1 MTASS
6 ETLSPQPPPIQSSV
20 LEAHNN
26 EVDDKPSYATMTS
39 PASPSP
45 SLPAEPVR
53 EEPMADDKGLSC
65 CDDEQPEVPPD
76 PAEEGLVPPRYS
88 VYSLWEKRW
97 IVLAVSAAAFFSPVT
112 AQIYLPALN
121 VIAADFRIT
130 ATQVNLTMT
139 TYMIFQG
146 ITPMFVGG
154 LADGAGRRPAYMIC
168 FAVYIVANVGLA
180 VCHNYASL
188 LVVRMIQS
196 AGSSSTI
203 ALCQAVVADIVTS
216 AERGQYIGFTVLP
229 TVLAPTLGPILGGVL
244 SQYLGWRS
252 IFWFL
257 VISSAVMF
265 VVLLLFL
272 PETCRQIVGDGSIR
286 PHPLYRTFWQLFT
299 DWRAKRQYRKKRA
312 KNNDSSGL
320 ERTPTRASSVRPPL
334 KVTFPNPLRSLLM
347 LFEKQIGILVG
358 YNAIVFAGFYSISV
372 AMPSQYALVY
382 GYNDL
387 VIGLM
392 YIPMAAGSA
401 LTAFVMGPLMNWN
414 YRRHAR
420 RLGMPVD
427 KSRQTDLAQ
436 FPIERARL
444 EIGIPLAVL
453 AAAVLL
459 CWGWAL
465 QCRVSVALPCVL
477 NFLYG
482 IGMIG
487 FNNATSVLL
496 IDVSPGQAG
505 AAVAANNLA
514 RCLLGALFSAVI
526 VPMIDRLG
534 VGWAF
539 VLLGLLYIVFL
550 PLMFLLMRNGIRY
563 RQEQADKDASK
574 KQRRVEKREEKQR
587 RAREEAGEV
596 VV

>member
-1 MTASS
+1 MSTSS
-6 ETLSPQPPPIQSSV
+6 ETTTPQPAPVQSSV
-20 LEAHNN
+20 LGVHGNGT
-26 EVDDKPSYATMTS
+26 DDKLSHATMALSSSSSGSSSS
-39 PASPSP
+39 PAR
-45 SLPAEPVR
+45 PAEPPS
-53 EEPMADDKGLSC
+53 EEPVLDDKDLV
-65 CDDEQPEVPPD
+65 QPGNPD
-76 PAEEGLVPPRYS
+76 NQAELAEPAELPPRYS
-88 VYSLWEKRW
+88 IYTLGEKRW
-97 IVLAVSAAAFFSPVT
+97 IVLTVSMAAFFSPVT

-121 VIAADFRIT
+121 VLASGFHIS

-154 LADGAGRRPAYMIC
+154 LADGAGRRPAYMVC

-180 VCHNYASL
+180 VCRNYASL

-229 TVLAPTLGPILGGVL
+229 TVLAPTVGPILGGVL

-286 PHPLYRTFWQLFT
+286 PHPLYRTFWQLFSE
-299 DWRAKRQYRKKRA
+299 WRAKRQYRKARA
-312 KNNDSSGL
+312 RNNSDTNAL

-334 KVTFPNPLRSLLM
+334 KIMFPNPLRSLLM

-392 YIPMAAGSA
+392 YMYVLSGREGVGGGGDIGKEKRKIKKA
-401 LTAFVMGPLMNWN
+401 LT
-414 YRRHAR
+414 
-420 RLGMPVD
+420 
-427 KSRQTDLAQ
+427 T
-436 FPIERARL
+436 
-444 EIGIPLAVL
+444 
-453 AAAVLL
+453 
-459 CWGWAL
+459 
-465 QCRVSVALPCVL
+465 
-477 NFLYG
+477 
-482 IGMIG
+482 
-487 FNNATSVLL
+487 
-496 IDVSPGQAG
+496 
-505 AAVAANNLA
+505 
-514 RCLLGALFSAVI
+514 I
-526 VPMIDRLG
+526 VR
-534 VGWAF
+534 
-539 VLLGLLYIVFL
+539 
-550 PLMFLLMRNGIRY
+550 
-563 RQEQADKDASK
+563 
-574 KQRRVEKREEKQR
+574 
-587 RAREEAGEV
+587 
-596 VV
+596 